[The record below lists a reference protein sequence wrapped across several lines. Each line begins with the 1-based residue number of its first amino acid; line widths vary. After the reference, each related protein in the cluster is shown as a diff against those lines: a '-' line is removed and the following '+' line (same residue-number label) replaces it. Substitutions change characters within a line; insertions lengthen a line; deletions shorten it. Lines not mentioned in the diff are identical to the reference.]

1 MKPNVSRHTALLALC
16 LIVASGLLSACGP
29 SAEDKAWAALNS
41 PVMRGGKDPQP
52 YYDFAKKYP
61 KSPNADAAKN
71 YGIELEIAQTK
82 AIYEKP

>member
-1 MKPNVSRHTALLALC
+1 MKPKISSHIALVAFYLVVVAGLLA
-16 LIVASGLLSACGP
+16 GCGP

-52 YYDFAKKYP
+52 YYDFAKKYT
-61 KSPNADAAKN
+61 KSPNAAAATT
-71 YGIELEIAQTK
+71 YGMELEMAQTK